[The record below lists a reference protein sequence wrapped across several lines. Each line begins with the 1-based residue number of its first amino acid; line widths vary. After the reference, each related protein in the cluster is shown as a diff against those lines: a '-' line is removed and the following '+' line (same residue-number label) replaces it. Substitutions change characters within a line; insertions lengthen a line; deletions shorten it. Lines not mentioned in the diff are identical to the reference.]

1 MNNLVG
7 PETDFALFEHR
18 PEEVFVNFDEVCQ
31 EIEADT
37 DFVAGD
43 NKGICSQPIILSIY
57 SHKVVQLSLVD
68 LPGITKVPVGDQP
81 YNIEASY

>member
-1 MNNLVG
+1 M
-7 PETDFALFEHR
+7 DFAIFEHK
-18 PEEVFVNFDEVCQ
+18 PDEVFVCFDEVRN

-37 DFVAGD
+37 DKEAGD
-43 NKGICSQPIILSIY
+43 NKGICPKPIILSIY

-81 YNIEASY
+81 VDIEVY